1 VDLTKK
7 LNILLVEDDPRDL
20 ALLKRAIAED
30 TMRADF
36 YFVDDGQQAIE
47 YLRGEGP
54 FGDRRI
60 HPFPELVLLDLKMP
74 RVSGFE
80 VLQWLRDHA
89 ECSRL
94 PVVFLSGAGLQ
105 RDVEKAYELGANSYF
120 AKPNSNAA
128 LVALLRALVSYWF
141 LAERPAVPQKY
152 A

>member
-7 LNILLVEDDPRDL
+7 LNILLAEDDAKDL
-20 ALLKRAIAED
+20 ALLKMAIAED
-30 TMRADF
+30 NMRANF
-36 YFVDDGQQAIE
+36 FFVDDGQEAID

-54 FGDRRI
+54 FTDRRV

-74 RVSGFE
+74 RMNGFE
-80 VLQWLRDHA
+80 VLQWLRDHP

-94 PVVFLSGAGLQ
+94 PVVFLSGAGQ
-105 RDVEKAYELGANSYF
+105 QHDVEKAYELGANSYF

-141 LAERPAVPQKY
+141 LAERPAVPNKCG
-152 A
+152 